1 MDICLLMEKVSCTL
15 PLVVPFH
22 NASFGLMICDVG
34 NEYRAVV
41 EFSPFQK
48 IPKEHK
54 PADSRQGTI
63 ESG

>member
-1 MDICLLMEKVSCTL
+1 
-15 PLVVPFH
+15 
-22 NASFGLMICDVG
+22 MICAVG